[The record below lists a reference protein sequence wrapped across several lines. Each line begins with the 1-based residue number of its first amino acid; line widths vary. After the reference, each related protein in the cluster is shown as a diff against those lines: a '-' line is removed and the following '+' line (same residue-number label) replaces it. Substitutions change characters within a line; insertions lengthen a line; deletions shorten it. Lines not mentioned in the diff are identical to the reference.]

1 MTLLLI
7 AFVALL
13 LINTPIAFVIGLSG
27 LAWFVQNDAIPISVA
42 VQRVV
47 SQTQSITFLAVP
59 FFIFAGNLMNRTG
72 ITDNLIN
79 FARVITRRM
88 VGGMAQVSVVLS
100 TMMGGVSG
108 SAVADASME
117 ARILGPEMIKRG
129 YPKGYTGGVIC
140 LTSLI
145 TATIPPSLGLILYG
159 FIGNVSIGKLFVAGI
174 IPGIMM
180 MAILMITVSYTS
192 KKRGFDLPASDVK
205 PASFKEIIT
214 ELRKAIW
221 ALIFP
226 IILIVGIRF
235 GIFTPTEAG
244 AFAVV
249 YAIFVGIFVYKE
261 LTFPKFIASL
271 KDAFIDTGGIILI
284 IALSGIFSYALTVEQ
299 TPVLF
304 ADLLFGITSNP
315 TILMIIIILFLV
327 ISGMFIDSNVNIMLL
342 TPIFLPVLQKM
353 GVDPVHFGVCMMTI
367 VTMGCMT
374 PPVGT
379 ALYTVCDILDCP
391 VEEYFKETMPFYI
404 AVIVLVLIMIFIPD
418 VIMWLPN
425 MLYPAAG

>member
-1 MTLLLI
+1 MGVLLI
-7 AFVALL
+7 VFIVLL
-13 LINTPIAFVIGLSG
+13 LINTPIAFVIGLAG
-27 LAWFVQNDAIPISVA
+27 TAWFMATNQPSLAIA
-42 VQRVV
+42 VQRVIA
-47 SQTQSITFLAVP
+47 QTQSISFLAVP

-72 ITDNLIN
+72 ITSRLIS

-88 VGGMAQVSVVLS
+88 TGGIAQVSVVLS

-129 YPKGYTGGVIC
+129 YPKGYAGGVIC

-159 FIGNVSIGKLFVAGI
+159 FIGNVSIGKLFTAGI

-180 MAILMITVSYTS
+180 MAVLMTTVSITS
-192 KKRGFDLPASDVK
+192 KKHGYDVPAPDVK
-205 PASFKEIIT
+205 APTLKEILH
-214 ELRKAIW
+214 ELKTSIW
-221 ALIFP
+221 ALMFP
-226 IILIVGIRF
+226 VILIVGIRF
-235 GIFTPTEAG
+235 GLFTPTEAG

-249 YAIFVGIFVYKE
+249 YAIFVGAVIYRE
-261 LTFPKFIASL
+261 LTWQGFFAAL
-271 KDAFIDTGGIILI
+271 KDSFIDNGGIILI
-284 IALSGIFSYALTVEQ
+284 IALSGIFGYALTVEQ
-299 TPVLF
+299 TPSKIGS
-304 ADLLFGITSNP
+304 LLFGITENP
-315 TILMIIIILFLV
+315 QILMIIIVLFLV
-327 ISGMFIDSNVNIMLL
+327 VSGMFIDSNVNILLL
-342 TPIFLPVLQKM
+342 TPIFLPVLTQM
-353 GVDPVHFGVCMMTI
+353 GVDPVHFGICMMTI

-391 VEEYFKETMPFYI
+391 VEQYFFHTMPFYG
-404 AVIVLVLIMIFIPD
+404 AVIVLVVIMIFIPD

-425 MLYPAAG
+425 LIY